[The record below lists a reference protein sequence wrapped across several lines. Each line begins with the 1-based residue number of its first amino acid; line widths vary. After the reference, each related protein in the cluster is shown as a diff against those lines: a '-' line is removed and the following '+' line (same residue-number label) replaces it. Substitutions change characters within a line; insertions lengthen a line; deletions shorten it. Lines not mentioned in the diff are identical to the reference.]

1 MTIGLLTSGTQRLQ
15 ESAAAVA
22 DSSGN
27 AVFDFT
33 PPPIGYTFT
42 GTLSC
47 AGANVGSVFS
57 ATVGIVGGGTPW
69 GEWGANSVYGP
80 VQADNG
86 QTLEVTGSGLT
97 PGQTYQMLWIGSLD
111 PSDQV
116 QPIMPAANSTAL
128 TAETSVAPPAQL
140 LAPTVVTPSGG
151 TASTFVG
158 PVPLNARTLILEID
172 QFEPPTNVSVFGTT
186 SEIYYLQRGA
196 YLGNFGPPVGQSI
209 FYVPISAVVDQVF
222 AVQWDTSV
230 SGPILSAWYDTQ
242 AYAESDFYN
251 GSVQTVSVVLTGI
264 GAVTMLDG
272 PFRLLTAEIIG
283 FQSGAELQLVTPTDT
298 DFLLYAF
305 PGVAMSTTFPDNTIV
320 AVGSSVVVRQES
332 AGSSRGILTYAW
344 P

>member
-15 ESAAAVA
+15 ESASAVA
-22 DSSGN
+22 DSSGG

-86 QTLEVTGSGLT
+86 QTLEVTASGLT

-140 LAPTVVTPSGG
+140 LAPTAVTPSGG
-151 TASTFVG
+151 QAFTSVG
-158 PVPLNARTLILEID
+158 PVPLNARTLIIEIE
-172 QFEPPTNVSVFGTT
+172 QFPPPTLVSVFGTT
-186 SEIYYLQRGA
+186 SQINFLQRGA
-196 YLGNFGPPVGQSI
+196 YLGNFQPAFGRSI
-209 FYVPISAVVDQVF
+209 FYVPISAVVDQTFV
-222 AVQWDTSV
+222 VDWDTSAPA
-230 SGPILSAWYDTQ
+230 PIVSAWYDTQ

-251 GSVQTVSVVLTGI
+251 GSVETVSVVLAAAGS
-264 GAVTMLDG
+264 ATMLDG
-272 PFRLLTAEIIG
+272 PFRLLTAEIYG
-283 FQSGAELQLVTPTDT
+283 FDTGAQLKLVTPTDT
-298 DFLLYAF
+298 DFLLFAYS
-305 PGVAMSTTFPDNTIV
+305 GSDVSTTFPDNTIV
-320 AVGSSVVVRQES
+320 AVGSSVLVDQTGPG
-332 AGSSRGILTYAW
+332 ASRGILTYAW